1 MLGAIVH
8 NKKFEDGEQIDCF
21 IKSRTH
27 IIFLMQGSPG
37 VLEWHAGAFFGLS
50 VKKKI
55 DLTDN

>member
-37 VLEWHAGAFFGLS
+37 VLEWHAGAFLS
-50 VKKKI
+50 TENPRLCRGVP
-55 DLTDN
+55 